1 MAVYRPHRT
10 ECNGYDYTHRACN
23 ERCFDMKAIVPVAGK
38 GTRLR
43 PLTHSTPKALLRVG
57 AKPILGHLID
67 GLLAIGADH
76 LIIIISPDGG
86 DIAAYI
92 RTTYPSLGLD
102 VVIQTE
108 QLGLGHAVSLTEQ
121 AARGSDIIIMYG
133 DTIVEGDL
141 SGLIDPS
148 VDGVIAVKEVED
160 PRRFGVVNVRDGF
173 ITRFVEKPEKP
184 ESNLAI
190 IGLNYI
196 AKSDVLF
203 DCLREVIDRNMTTKG
218 EYQITDAFELMLD
231 RGLKMKPHP
240 VSGWF
245 DAGTHE
251 TLLETNAH
259 LLKTDAN
266 CDNLPGSVILPPV
279 FVHPSARITRSIIGP
294 HATIGENVT
303 VENSIVADSII
314 NDNARVSNAL
324 LRLSLVGK
332 NALVAGKN
340 EKMVI
345 GDHSSIEF
353 E

>member
-1 MAVYRPHRT
+1 
-10 ECNGYDYTHRACN
+10 
-23 ERCFDMKAIVPVAGK
+23 MKAIVPMAGK

-57 AKPILGHLID
+57 AKPILGHIID
-67 GLLAIGADH
+67 SLLTIGVDH
-76 LIIIISPDGG
+76 LVIIISTEGG
-86 DIAAYI
+86 DIPAYLH
-92 RTTYPSLGLD
+92 TTYPALGLD
-102 VVIQTE
+102 VIVQKE
-108 QLGLGHAVSLTEQ
+108 KLGLGHAVSLTEQ
-121 AARGSDIIIMYG
+121 TARGSEIIIIYG
-133 DTIVEGDL
+133 DTIIDGDI

-148 VDGVIAVKEVED
+148 VDSVVSVKEVED

-196 AKSDVLF
+196 KNSTVLF
-203 DCLREVIDRNMTTKG
+203 DCLREVIDRNIKTKG

-231 RGLKMKPHP
+231 RGLTMKPYP
-240 VSGWF
+240 VSCWF

-259 LLKTDAN
+259 MLKTDAN
-266 CDNLPGSVILPPV
+266 SENLPGSVIIPPV
-279 FVHPSARITRSIIGP
+279 FIHPSAKITHAIIGP
-294 HATIGENVT
+294 HVTIGENASI
-303 VENSIVADSII
+303 ENSIIADSII
-314 NDNARVSNAL
+314 NDNARVRNAL
-324 LRLSLVGK
+324 LRSSLIGRDTFVVGQNK
-332 NALVAGKN
+332 
-340 EKMVI
+340 KMAI